1 MRANAPAS
9 ACCVIPTRYE
19 LERQVWADHFRRV
32 IDMDETRLQTFSQW
46 EVMAA
51 CERISEVYLLPV
63 LQDLPA

>member
-1 MRANAPAS
+1 
-9 ACCVIPTRYE
+9 
-19 LERQVWADHFRRV
+19 
-32 IDMDETRLQTFSQW
+32 MDETRLQTFSQW